1 MWMRGTIAGVVEIL
15 ARKHT
20 FTPSPNFGGPSVT
33 DNGGGM
39 PIWPLLLFVGGLF
52 LVILFIYLSYASKQR
67 RRAAF
72 VQMAVQL
79 HLTYSEEDPFGLL
92 GYPFALFHKGDG
104 RGIEHVLHGAWQEV
118 DVVAFDYWYYD
129 ESTDSKGGT
138 AAPTIA
144 SIAPIL
150 PMPADCPRLRID
162 RENLFTRLADALS
175 FHDIQFE
182 SEEFNRDFTVTCEVP
197 KFANDLIDGRMMQW
211 LQDTGS
217 GHAYEVIGNRVLV
230 AGPKIDPA
238 GLHRA
243 PGRRARLRA
252 ARTEGRAVPV
262 SGVGSRLNKEGVP

>member
-1 MWMRGTIAGVVEIL
+1 MWTRGTIAGVVEIL
-15 ARKHT
+15 ARKHSY
-20 FTPSPNFGGPSVT
+20 TPPPDFGGPSVT
-33 DNGGGM
+33 DNGGDM
-39 PIWPLLLFVGGLF
+39 FIWPLLLFVGGLF
-52 LVILFIYLSYASKQR
+52 LVILFIYLGYASKQR

-72 VQMAVQL
+72 VHMAVQL

-138 AAPTIA
+138 SRTYHRFDCAL
-144 SIAPIL
+144 L
-150 PMPADCPRLRID
+150 PMPADCPHLRIE

-211 LQDTGS
+211 LQRTGS
-217 GHAYEVIGNRVLV
+217 EHAYEVIGNRVLV
-230 AGPKIDPA
+230 AGPKIDPLA
-238 GLHRA
+238 FTELLGVARGFVQHVPKVVPSLY
-243 PGRRARLRA
+243 PG
-252 ARTEGRAVPV
+252 
-262 SGVGSRLNKEGVP
+262 